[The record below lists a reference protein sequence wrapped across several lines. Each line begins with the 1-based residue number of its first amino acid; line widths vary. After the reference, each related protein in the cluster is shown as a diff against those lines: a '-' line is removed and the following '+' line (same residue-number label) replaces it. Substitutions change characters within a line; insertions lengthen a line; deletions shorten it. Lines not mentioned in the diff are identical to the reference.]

1 MMLFTAISTIIGFI
15 GRHVSLATLHVAG
28 RHGDGRR
35 RLTISDAGSSTS
47 LTSPQSTP
55 SLSELDTTPVYPTPL
70 PSAAQSWR
78 DFFDDRG
85 MLLLLILFLFGVE
98 LFFIFWFY
106 GSSILRHVIPRSQ
119 KFTTNKNNMVA
130 FTSFKNGKEPR
141 RPETKRVRFHD
152 VGRVKEES
160 NRATRRMPAKPAALV
175 LKHTS
180 PVLKHSSPLRGPPQQ
195 AVERE
200 NIWMF

>member
-1 MMLFTAISTIIGFI
+1 MLFTAISTILGFI

-35 RLTISDAGSSTS
+35 RLTYSDAGSSTS

-55 SLSELDTTPVYPTPL
+55 SLSELDTIPVYPSPL

-85 MLLLLILFLFGVE
+85 LLLLLILFLFGVE

-106 GSSILRHVIPRSQ
+106 GSSILRHVIPGSQ
-119 KFTTNKNNMVA
+119 KSTTKNNMVA

-141 RPETKRVRFHD
+141 RPETKRVRFDD

-160 NRATRRMPAKPAALV
+160 KRATRRMPAKPAALV

>member
-1 MMLFTAISTIIGFI
+1 MLFTSISTILGFI
-15 GRHVSLATLHVAG
+15 GRHVSLATLRVAG
-28 RHGDGRR
+28 RHGDVRR
-35 RLTISDAGSSTS
+35 RLTYSGAGSSMS
-47 LTSPQSTP
+47 LTSSQSTP
-55 SLSELDTTPVYPTPL
+55 SLSELDTIPVYPSPL

-98 LFFIFWFY
+98 LFFIFWFF
-106 GSSILRHVIPRSQ
+106 GSSILRHVIPRSH
-119 KFTTNKNNMVA
+119 TTKKNDMVA

-160 NRATRRMPAKPAALV
+160 QRATRRMPAKPAALV

-180 PVLKHSSPLRGPPQQ
+180 PVLKHSSPLRGPPQE

-200 NIWMF
+200 NVWMF

>member
-1 MMLFTAISTIIGFI
+1 
-15 GRHVSLATLHVAG
+15 
-28 RHGDGRR
+28 
-35 RLTISDAGSSTS
+35 
-47 LTSPQSTP
+47 
-55 SLSELDTTPVYPTPL
+55 
-70 PSAAQSWR
+70 
-78 DFFDDRG
+78 
-85 MLLLLILFLFGVE
+85 
-98 LFFIFWFY
+98 
-106 GSSILRHVIPRSQ
+106 
-119 KFTTNKNNMVA
+119 MVA